1 MTKKQSRG
9 HRIIVI
15 LLLLVILALAVIAG
29 LLALKLSRREDP
41 RLTGVWQMR
50 AELTDTARSRAD
62 TWLQRAALGEQVPA
76 AEYLPTLSVTVRLTL
91 SADGSWSREIRD
103 GEYES
108 ARTAAERG
116 LAKALRELLCLRI
129 ADAGRP
135 PETAAEAE
143 ARIQRVLGM
152 STEDY
157 MREYGPALLPPL
169 SQMHAVYDG
178 SGMYHADGE
187 TISFDGES
195 VRYLMDGQFL
205 VMLRP
210 EGAEVYERA

>member
-9 HRIIVI
+9 RRIIVI

-29 LLALKLSRREDP
+29 LLALKLSRREDT

-50 AELTDTARSRAD
+50 AELTDTARTRAD

-76 AEYLPTLSVTVRLTL
+76 AQYLPTLSVTVRLTL
-91 SADGSWSREIRD
+91 SPDGSWSREIRD
-103 GEYES
+103 GDYES

-116 LAKALRELLCLRI
+116 LAKALRELLRLRI
-129 ADAGRP
+129 ADSGRP

-143 ARIQRVLGM
+143 ERIRRVLGM

-169 SQMHAVYDG
+169 SQMRAVYDG
-178 SGMYHADGE
+178 SGTYLADGE
-187 TISFDGES
+187 TISFDGEA

-205 VMLRP
+205 VLLRP

>member
-187 TISFDGES
+187 TISFDSES

-205 VMLRP
+205 VLLRP

>member
-29 LLALKLSRREDP
+29 LLALKLSRREDT

-91 SADGSWSREIRD
+91 SADGRWSREIRD

-157 MREYGPALLPPL
+157 MRDYGPALLPPL

-178 SGMYHADGE
+178 SGAYLADGE
-187 TISFDGES
+187 TINFDGEA
-195 VRYLMDGQFL
+195 VRYLMDGELL
-205 VMLRP
+205 VLLRP

>member
-29 LLALKLSRREDP
+29 LLALKLSRREDT
-41 RLTGVWQMR
+41 RLTGMWQMR

-205 VMLRP
+205 VLLRP

>member
-41 RLTGVWQMR
+41 RLTGMWQMR

-205 VMLRP
+205 VLLRP

>member
-41 RLTGVWQMR
+41 RLTGLWQMR

-135 PETAAEAE
+135 PETEAEAE

-205 VMLRP
+205 VLLRP

>member
-41 RLTGVWQMR
+41 RLTGLWQMR

-76 AEYLPTLSVTVRLTL
+76 TEYLPTLSVTVRLTL

-143 ARIQRVLGM
+143 ARIQRVIGM

-205 VMLRP
+205 VLLRP

>member
-205 VMLRP
+205 VLLRP

>member
-1 MTKKQSRG
+1 M
-9 HRIIVI
+9 I

-29 LLALKLSRREDP
+29 LLALKLSRREDT
-41 RLTGVWQMR
+41 RLTGMWQMR

-205 VMLRP
+205 VLLRP

>member
-29 LLALKLSRREDP
+29 LLALKLSRREDT

-205 VMLRP
+205 VLLRP

>member
-41 RLTGVWQMR
+41 RLTGLWQMR

-129 ADAGRP
+129 ADAGCP

-205 VMLRP
+205 VLLRP